1 MKARTR
7 NPWLLF
13 LLLAAGVVIGGV
25 LGEIFKDS
33 IKILSYSKSIG
44 FQPFTLDLSVIK
56 LTLGFVLH
64 LNLASVIGIILA
76 ILIFSRL

>member
-1 MKARTR
+1 MKTRTR

-13 LLLAAGVVIGGV
+13 VLLATGVVIGGV
-25 LGEIFKDS
+25 LGEIFRDS
-33 IKILSYSKSIG
+33 IKILSYGKSIG

-56 LTLGFVLH
+56 LTLGFILH